1 MDRMPKKEQPN
12 KSSEQDSL
20 AQPLE
25 LRESLRIRDGLGVQ
39 DVTPVR
45 WSQLGS
51 IRLTV
56 SDLGYFGV
64 SNN

>member
-1 MDRMPKKEQPN
+1 VDRMPKKEQPN
-12 KSSEQDSL
+12 KSSEQESL

-25 LRESLRIRDGLGVQ
+25 LRESLRIRDGLGVHEAS
-39 DVTPVR
+39 PVR
-45 WSQLGS
+45 WPQLGS